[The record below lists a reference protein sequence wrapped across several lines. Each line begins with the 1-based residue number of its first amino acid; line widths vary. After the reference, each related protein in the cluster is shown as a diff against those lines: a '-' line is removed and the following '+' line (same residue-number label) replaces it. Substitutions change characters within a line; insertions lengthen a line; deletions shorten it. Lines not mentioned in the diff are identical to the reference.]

1 MLESQHFLPTF
12 ADGLFETDLILLR
25 GEVFFQDV
33 GSERFR
39 FFDLQLVQEF
49 LRGGVS
55 TILSFP
61 EHLLDLI
68 KVLGLLVQ

>member
-12 ADGLFETDLILLR
+12 ADGLFETDLILLG

-49 LRGGVS
+49 LRGAVS